1 MGNSTFTVRAN
12 PVLYDS
18 GELVGQLEYVRFTA
32 DCKDGTHKEW
42 RMDSAE
48 IDKVLHVLESSG
60 MRHKVLSHLRSG
72 ARIDL
77 PGVYK
82 AGDLA
87 GLGLRAG

>member
-42 RMDSAE
+42 QMDSAE
-48 IDKVLHVLESSG
+48 MDEVLHVLEDG

-72 ARIDL
+72 SRIDL

-82 AGDLA
+82 AGDLV